1 VHSIIEQLAHVHCMI
16 LQSESD
22 LVNMVVGMREYSLE
36 NKHEKGIGIECGAYT
51 HLNWQRA
58 QQVHHYG
65 VCNSYQG
72 QGSTSHLAKDSSVEA
87 VMNQL

>member
-1 VHSIIEQLAHVHCMI
+1 VNSTTKLLAHMHCMI

-36 NKHEKGIGIECGAYT
+36 NKHEKGIGIECGTYT

-58 QQVHHYG
+58 Q
-65 VCNSYQG
+65 
-72 QGSTSHLAKDSSVEA
+72 
-87 VMNQL
+87 

>member
-1 VHSIIEQLAHVHCMI
+1 MI

-22 LVNMVVGMREYSLE
+22 LVNMVVGVREYSLE
-36 NKHEKGIGIECGAYT
+36 NKHEKGIGIECGTYT

-58 QQVHHYG
+58 QRVHHYG
-65 VCNSYQG
+65 VCDSYRG
-72 QGSTSHLAKDSSVEA
+72 QGWTGRLAKDSFVGA